1 MSRDED
7 ANTIQTQLQILTA
20 VVKLFLKKPDQAQG
34 LVTKVLQAATAD
46 NDNPDIRDRAYV
58 YWRLL
63 SSDPQIT
70 KVCGVYDK
78 RIVTIINVTQEI
90 VLSDKPPITS
100 TIRSLPPQLLENLLT
115 ELSTLA
121 SVYHKPPEAFLGQG
135 RFGAEA
141 MQRAAIEEQQ
151 EEARENPIAAAA
163 AAVAAGGQ
171 APANVENLL
180 DIDFDGSA
188 PASMQKQPTPGTSGL
203 EGLAGTPQR
212 VASPVGNAAQP
223 QSNMDDLLGLFG
235 DGGGAGAG
243 AAAPGGQMS
252 NDDIM
257 NGFASMSMET
267 SQPPPASQQ
276 LGSGQQGK
284 KSNQDLL
291 DLF

>member
-1 MSRDED
+1 M
-7 ANTIQTQLQILTA
+7 
-20 VVKLFLKKPDQAQG
+20 
-34 LVTKVLQAATAD
+34 
-46 NDNPDIRDRAYV
+46 
-58 YWRLL
+58 
-63 SSDPQIT
+63 
-70 KVCGVYDK
+70 
-78 RIVTIINVTQEI
+78 
-90 VLSDKPPITS
+90 LSDKPPITS

-163 AAVAAGGQ
+163 AAAAASGQ
-171 APANVENLL
+171 APTNVENLL
-180 DIDFDGSA
+180 DIDLDGSA
-188 PASMQKQPTPGTSGL
+188 PASMQKQPTQGASGL

-212 VASPVGNAAQP
+212 VASPVGNAAPQ

-235 DGGGAGAG
+235 DGGGAAP
-243 AAAPGGQMS
+243 APGAQMS

-257 NGFASMSMET
+257 NGFANMSMQT
-267 SQPPPASQQ
+267 NQPPPATQQ
-276 LGSGQQGK
+276 VAGEASK

>member
-1 MSRDED
+1 M
-7 ANTIQTQLQILTA
+7 Q
-20 VVKLFLKKPDQAQG
+20 
-34 LVTKVLQAATAD
+34 KVLQAATAE

-63 SSDPQIT
+63 SSDPQIA
-70 KVCGVYDK
+70 KD
-78 RIVTIINVTQEI
+78 I

-100 TIRSLPPQLLENLLT
+100 TIRSLPPQLLDTLLND
-115 ELSTLA
+115 LSTLA

-141 MQRAAIEEQQ
+141 MQRAAIAEQQ
-151 EEARENPIAAAA
+151 EDARENPIAAAA
-163 AAVAAGGQ
+163 VAAAASGQ
-171 APANVENLL
+171 SAPQSNLENLL

-188 PASMQKQPTPGTSGL
+188 PASLQKEPTHGQSGL

-212 VASPVGNAAQP
+212 VASPVGNAQP

-235 DGGGAGAG
+235 DGGGSAGG
-243 AAAPGGQMS
+243 PPAAPAQMS

-257 NGFASMSMET
+257 NGFANMSMQT
-267 SQPPPASQQ
+267 NQPPPATQQ
-276 LGSGQQGK
+276 MGGEASK

>member
-1 MSRDED
+1 
-7 ANTIQTQLQILTA
+7 
-20 VVKLFLKKPDQAQG
+20 
-34 LVTKVLQAATAD
+34 VTKVLQAATAD

-70 KVCGVYDK
+70 KD
-78 RIVTIINVTQEI
+78 I

-100 TIRSLPPQLLENLLT
+100 TIRSLPPQLLESLLT

-163 AAVAAGGQ
+163 AAAAAGGQ
-171 APANVENLL
+171 APTNMENLL

-188 PASMQKQPTPGTSGL
+188 PASMQKQPGFGASGL

-212 VASPVGNAAQP
+212 VGSPAVNAPAAAPQ
-223 QSNMDDLLGLFG
+223 QSNMDDLMGLFG
-235 DGGGAGAG
+235 DGGGGG
-243 AAAPGGQMS
+243 GTAAPSAQMS
-252 NDDIM
+252 NDDM
-257 NGFASMSMET
+257 MSGFASMSMNT
-267 SQPPPASQQ
+267 NQPPPATQQ
-276 LGSGQQGK
+276 LGGDQSK
-284 KSNQDLL
+284 KTNQDLL